1 MSALPAGLAHRL
13 CGDVDDQ
20 AALLS
25 GWNQEYAQMSAG
37 PFTGEIRAVWL
48 EPDQHRAQG
57 GAGTAAAPAPSG
69 SLHLFAETTGRR
81 LRQRG
86 ALPAHRFALGLP
98 LALGEGP
105 MVFCGAGDWAGPRA
119 AERFCTF
126 SGTGGFE
133 FFTPEGLVMGGIELE
148 WAELMA
154 LADASERATLE
165 PVAQGARLH
174 AAPAPVVAGLREL
187 LQAAFDLA
195 HRQPELMARHDATQ
209 ALRQAVLS
217 NVLELLLGSVEHA
230 APEPTPERA
239 WRLVQRAQA
248 HLLTDPENPCTVA
261 ELCQAVGASRR
272 TLQNAFQRV
281 LDMPPHQFL
290 RQLRLS
296 GARRSLRSARS
307 VAEAAT
313 RWGFWH
319 LGLFAQDYRHQF
331 GELPSATWRR
341 YHGSEFLH

>member
-1 MSALPAGLAHRL
+1 MSAVPAGFGHRH

-20 AALLS
+20 AALLT

-37 PFTGEIRAVWL
+37 PFTGEISAVWL
-48 EPDQHRAQG
+48 
-57 GAGTAAAPAPSG
+57 APAAGLPPG
-69 SLHLFAETTGRR
+69 AAGLAAQVPGALHLFAETTGRR

-86 ALPAHRFALGLP
+86 ALPDHRFALGLP
-98 LALGEGP
+98 LSQGEGP
-105 MVFCGAGDWAGPRA
+105 MVFCGACDWAGAQA

-133 FFTPEGLVMGGIELE
+133 FFTPEGLVMGGVELD
-148 WAELMA
+148 WAELLA
-154 LADASERATLE
+154 LADPTERATLE
-165 PVAQGARLH
+165 PLAGGARLH
-174 AAPAPVVAGLREL
+174 AAPAATLAGLREL
-187 LQAAFDLA
+187 LQAALA
-195 HRQPELMARHDATQ
+195 LAQRQPELMQQQDGTQ

-217 NVLELLLGSVEHA
+217 NVLELLLGSGRHT

-239 WRLVQRAQA
+239 WRLVERAQD
-248 HLLTDPENPCTVA
+248 HLRTDPENPCTVA

-319 LGLFAQDYRHQF
+319 LGLFAQDYKHQF

-341 YHGSEFLH
+341 HHGVEVLH